1 MEIRKTKVIL
11 GGNRRAVLKDEFCRT
26 YNGIKGFT
34 QPQHVVKVMDDVF
47 KLSDQADEY
56 VYIICMTSKGKP
68 IGFFEISHGSQ
79 TRALVDA
86 GSILT
91 RVLLCGAPE
100 FIMIHNHPS
109 GDPEPSEDDIMV
121 TRRVMEAAELIGVRM
136 SDHIIIGSDGY
147 FSFNEMKRIFET
159 MKKAQK
165 IQDKEVAE

>member
-1 MEIRKTKVIL
+1 M
-11 GGNRRAVLKDEFCRT
+11 
-26 YNGIKGFT
+26 
-34 QPQHVVKVMDDVF
+34 
-47 KLSDQADEY
+47 
-56 VYIICMTSKGKP
+56 YIICLTSKGTP
-68 IGFFEISHGSQ
+68 ICFCEVSHGSQ
-79 TRALVDA
+79 TRTMADA

-100 FIMIHNHPS
+100 FIMIHKHPS

-121 TRRVMEAAELIGVRM
+121 TRRVMEAAGLVGVRM